1 MIGAL
6 GSLLDASTE
15 DRARELIGQIA
26 DPTGTF
32 YRFTMASSHLKVRA
46 KGNPNAAH

>member
-6 GSLLDASTE
+6 GALVDAQTE
-15 DRARELIGQIA
+15 DRARELVAQIA

-32 YRFTMASSHLKVRA
+32 YRFSMSSSFLKVA
-46 KGNPNAAH
+46 K